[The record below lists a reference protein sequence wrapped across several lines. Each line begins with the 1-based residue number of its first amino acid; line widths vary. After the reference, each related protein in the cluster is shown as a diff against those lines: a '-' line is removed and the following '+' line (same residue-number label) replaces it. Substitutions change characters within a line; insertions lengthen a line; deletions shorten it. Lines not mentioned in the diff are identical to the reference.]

1 VQKSRILQIV
11 LRAWPRPQH
20 SSRDELGR
28 VESGIKSRQPQH
40 NDTINAAGVARN
52 RSRFSVEAGKQYGSM
67 RKSRCGKYGTILKR
81 MWHAAALPLVVWY
94 LLVPPLIEPSPLSGS
109 LPLMDYKEPMFK
121 WKIEQKFDHYDDCS
135 HSLHEKVS
143 QVWAQYT
150 PMHVP
155 TNTSKADA
163 DQSRSSVLL
172 GWFSAECVAN
182 DDPRLTA
189 TPTPTP

>member
-1 VQKSRILQIV
+1 
-11 LRAWPRPQH
+11 
-20 SSRDELGR
+20 
-28 VESGIKSRQPQH
+28 
-40 NDTINAAGVARN
+40 
-52 RSRFSVEAGKQYGSM
+52 
-67 RKSRCGKYGTILKR
+67 
-81 MWHAAALPLVVWY
+81 
-94 LLVPPLIEPSPLSGS
+94 LIEPSPLSGS

-121 WKIEQKFDHYDDCS
+121 WKIEQKFDHYDDCY

-155 TNTSKADA
+155 KNTSKADA

-172 GWFSAECVAN
+172 GWFSATCVAN